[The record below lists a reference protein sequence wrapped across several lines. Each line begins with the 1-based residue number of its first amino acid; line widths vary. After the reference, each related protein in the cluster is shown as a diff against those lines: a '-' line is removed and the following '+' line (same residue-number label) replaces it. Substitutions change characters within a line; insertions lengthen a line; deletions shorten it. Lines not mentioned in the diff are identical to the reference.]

1 MEVAGVFQ
9 FGAWSECSTLRRGGG
24 DLGRPSPQARLPH
37 SGGPTKVGPYGW
49 DASSP
54 FSVVLKT
61 GLIDAA
67 GIVAR
72 GAGVGGGAEILVA
85 DLGLGDF
92 R

>member
-1 MEVAGVFQ
+1 MFFNLEHGASVAPSV
-9 FGAWSECSTLRRGGG
+9 GGG

>member
-1 MEVAGVFQ
+1 MEVAGVFLV
-9 FGAWSECSTLRRGGG
+9 WSMKRVKRPSQGG